1 MAGTERRGS
10 FPCQNMGGVA
20 SFDGELYVYG
30 GFPTERVNQ
39 AADNGLPY
47 YSAKD
52 NEEDFMMRLNKETKM
67 WEPISYDGVSKD
79 TWERTHCR
87 STGVVHQG
95 KFYLTGT
102 TLPHLPQD
110 EQDDIRI
117 FKFASQRWACVV
129 TPEKPRGREGPL
141 LCGHRDQLHPIWR
154 A

>member
-1 MAGTERRGS
+1 M
-10 FPCQNMGGVA
+10 
-20 SFDGELYVYG
+20 YG

-87 STGVVHQG
+87 STGM
-95 KFYLTGT
+95 
-102 TLPHLPQD
+102 LP
-110 EQDDIRI
+110 
-117 FKFASQRWACVV
+117 
-129 TPEKPRGREGPL
+129 
-141 LCGHRDQLHPIWR
+141 
-154 A
+154 

>member
-1 MAGTERRGS
+1 
-10 FPCQNMGGVA
+10 MGGVA

-87 STGVVHQG
+87 STGM
-95 KFYLTGT
+95 
-102 TLPHLPQD
+102 LP
-110 EQDDIRI
+110 
-117 FKFASQRWACVV
+117 
-129 TPEKPRGREGPL
+129 
-141 LCGHRDQLHPIWR
+141 
-154 A
+154 